1 LERKR
6 RNRIGSLKKEDEG
19 WVEDEEEKMEL
30 ITNHFLQLFRGE
42 RGWH

>member
-19 WVEDEEEKMEL
+19 WVEDEEEKM
-30 ITNHFLQLFRGE
+30 QLFRGE